1 MKKLVGLLLALIT
14 IYSCTPEPGKD
25 GVNGRDGI
33 DGTNGINGTNG
44 IDGVDGV
51 DGVSIGMFTEATSD
65 LCTLLT
71 FFVDTNNNGEFDN
84 ETIIDSFEVCSGIDG
99 QNGENGF
106 SIGLRVETASATDCP
121 NSGFVYTFF
130 LDKNSNNTQEEGENT
145 LVSTS
150 ICNGLD
156 GIPVGIE
163 VLAASRDECPDGGW
177 VVNVFADI
185 NGNGEKEEGEDI
197 ISTKTSCFPEEV
209 DTDNDGIPDAYDNCP
224 ATEQGVEVNA
234 FGCALYQLDTD
245 GDGVTDDLDVC
256 PNTTEGTEVN
266 AQGCDSVQYSSIVY
280 SFTNILIDDIKFED
294 ASVSINFEQTEGEAQ
309 DVTEVGFEYGSN
321 GTIDKV
327 QVGTNTSGTISV
339 ASFTEGLTYNTIYTI
354 KPYIKNQYGT
364 YYGSSSEFSTLNSRY
379 NFSNTTSSNREFTT
393 ATISSSFAHI
403 NSEAVDV
410 LEKGFY
416 VSTSTSDL
424 DTKPNVVAGDE
435 LNLSLTGLSTGTKYY
450 FQAYVKNKF
459 GESKSS
465 VTSFTTK
472 NDTPTFSFTSVES
485 TVSTITATFNVKAQ
499 TTPTKLE
506 LELTDSSD
514 NVTVIEYDGDE
525 LSNTTIAAGAS
536 IEFNIPNLNPNSRY
550 DYKLR
555 LTSAYGTYESQSYG
569 YSTKDDEPTAT
580 LSLEKTGNNQITVT
594 SSITAADGA
603 NVIRAYLEYKNQE
616 QDTYSFVELNTSGE
630 TTVVNDLIQGP
641 SYEFKLT
648 VQNNFDSYNYFDY
661 STLPVTYAVG
671 DEMFGGIIA
680 YIDESGYHGLILA
693 EKQYHRKDRFF
704 NFNNFTTEQFALD
717 PPNYTQQNYLD
728 GSEIINGWYEFV
740 NENSLDS
747 PAITYVYNLDLNGY
761 TDWYLPTQLELTQI
775 DNFTTTDE
783 GIAFVLDTS
792 YYWTSNVGTTTT
804 AIRSSNSSNTMSVIV
819 RRLASNSGTTA
830 SPDNSNYNIA
840 PVRKF

>member
-1 MKKLVGLLLALIT
+1 MRKVYLLFISILFIFG
-14 IYSCTPEPGKD
+14 CTPEPGKD
-25 GVNGRDGI
+25 GVNGRNGI
-33 DGTNGINGTNG
+33 DGTNGTNG
-44 IDGVDGV
+44 IDGV

-71 FFVDTNNNGEFDN
+71 FFVDSNNNGQFDN
-84 ETIIDSFEVCSGIDG
+84 ETVIDSFEVCSGIDG

-106 SIGLRVETASATDCP
+106 SIGLRVDTASAADCP

-177 VVNVFADI
+177 VVNVFADV
-185 NGNGEKEEGEDI
+185 NGNGEKEEGEDV

-209 DTDNDGIPDAYDNCP
+209 DTDNDGVPDAYDNCP

-256 PNTTEGTEVN
+256 PNTAEGTEVN

-280 SFTNILIDDIKFED
+280 TFTNILIDDIKFED

-309 DVTEVGFEYGSN
+309 DITEVGFEYGSN
-321 GTIDKV
+321 GAIDKV
-327 QVGTNTSGTISV
+327 QAGTNASGTISV

-364 YYGSSSEFSTLNSRY
+364 YYGSSSEFSTLDSRY

-424 DTKPNVVAGDE
+424 NTKPNVVAGDN

-450 FQAYVKNKF
+450 FQAYVKNKY
-459 GESKSS
+459 GESKSN

-472 NDTPTFSFTSVES
+472 NDTPTFTFTSAS
-485 TVSTITATFNVKAQ
+485 SDVSSITTTFNVKAQ
-499 TTPTKLE
+499 TTPSKIE
-506 LELTDSSD
+506 LEVTDNSGSI
-514 NVTVIEYDGDE
+514 NVLEYEGDE
-525 LSNTTIAAGAS
+525 LANTTNTSGAS
-536 IEFNIPNLNPNSRY
+536 IVFSIPNLTPKSRY
-550 DYKLR
+550 DYKLI
-555 LTSAYGTYESQSYG
+555 LTSAYGTYESQTFG
-569 YSTKDDEPTAT
+569 YSTKDDKPTIG
-580 LSLEKTGNNQITVT
+580 LSISKTGDNQLTVVT
-594 SSITAADGA
+594 SYTVPEGA
-603 NVIRAYLEYKNQE
+603 SVARVYIEYKNSEESEYQ
-616 QDTYSFVELNTSGE
+616 FVELNTEGE
-630 TTVVNDLIQGP
+630 STELNDLVQGP
-641 SYEFKLT
+641 EYEIKLT
-648 VQNNFDSYNYFDY
+648 VQNNYNTYNEIEY
-661 STLPVTYAVG
+661 STLPVTYSVG
-671 DEMFGGIIA
+671 DELFGGVIA
-680 YIDESGYHGLILA
+680 YIDNTGYHGLVISKKTGWLDNDILYDYYSGSVNQLPLTESNQSGKYNTEYIFDYMEENSKSKPA
-693 EKQYHRKDRFF
+693 VDYALNYSNQGFDDWFIPSKYEMELMLTYLGSTSADDVVNRDKIIWISNCESRSGASIGVGNWYLY
-704 NFNNFTTEQFALD
+704 NFNTGAFQFSISRN
-717 PPNYTQQNYLD
+717 PHST
-728 GSEIINGWYEFV
+728 
-740 NENSLDS
+740 
-747 PAITYVYNLDLNGY
+747 
-761 TDWYLPTQLELTQI
+761 
-775 DNFTTTDE
+775 
-783 GIAFVLDTS
+783 
-792 YYWTSNVGTTTT
+792 
-804 AIRSSNSSNTMSVIV
+804 
-819 RRLASNSGTTA
+819 
-830 SPDNSNYNIA
+830 A
-840 PVRKF
+840 PVRQF

>member
-14 IYSCTPEPGKD
+14 IHSCTPEPGAD
-25 GVNGRDGI
+25 GTNGRNGV

-44 IDGVDGV
+44 TDGTDGV

-71 FFVDTNNNGEFDN
+71 FFVDANNNGQFDN
-84 ETIIDSFEVCSGIDG
+84 ETVIDSFEVCSGIDG

-106 SIGLRVETASATDCP
+106 SIGLRVETASAADCP

-177 VVNVFADI
+177 VVNVFADV

-209 DTDNDGIPDAYDNCP
+209 DTDNDGVPDAYDNCP

-294 ASVSINFEQTEGEAQ
+294 ASVSINFVQTEGEAQ

-321 GTIDKV
+321 GAIDKV
-327 QVGTNTSGTISV
+327 QLGTNASGTISV

-364 YYGSSSEFSTLNSRY
+364 YYGSSSEFSTLDSRY

-424 DTKPNVVAGDE
+424 DTKPNVVAGDN

-450 FQAYVKNKF
+450 FQAYVKNKY
-459 GESKSS
+459 GESKSN
-465 VTSFTTK
+465 VTSFNTK
-472 NDTPTFSFTSVES
+472 DDTPTFTFTSVAS
-485 TVSTITATFNVKAQ
+485 TVSSIVATFNVKAK

-506 LELTDSSD
+506 LELIDSSD

-525 LSNTTIAAGAS
+525 LGNTTIASGAS
-536 IEFNIPNLNPNSRY
+536 IQFNVSDLTPNSRY

-569 YSTKDDEPTAT
+569 YSTKDDTPS
-580 LSLEKTGNNQITVT
+580 LSLSVEKTGDNQITVSNT
-594 SSITAADGA
+594 VSAAEGASI
-603 NVIRAYLEYKNQE
+603 IRTYLEYKHVE
-616 QDTYSFVELNTSGE
+616 QSQYSFIEL
-630 TTVVNDLIQGP
+630 DLAGGSNVIDNLVQGP
-641 SYEFKLT
+641 SYEFRLT
-648 VQNNFDSYNYFDY
+648 VQNNFNTFSE
-661 STLPVTYAVG
+661 SVSETLPVTYQVG
-671 DEMFGGIIA
+671 DEMFGGVIT
-680 YIDESGYHGLILA
+680 YIDGSGYHGIVAAKMEYIRYETWNSDETLIEDFRFNESEYKDGA
-693 EKQYHRKDRFF
+693 E
-704 NFNNFTTEQFALD
+704 NTSA
-717 PPNYTQQNYLD
+717 
-728 GSEIINGWYEFV
+728 IIDYYSNIGE
-740 NENSLDS
+740 SA
-747 PAITYVYNLDLNGY
+747 PAAEYC
-761 TDWYLPTQLELTQI
+761 
-775 DNFTTTDE
+775 DNFEIE
-783 GIAFVLDTS
+783 GYSDWFLPSIYELKLGSNAVQRVMYETYGGQFLNL
-792 YYWTSNVGTTTT
+792 YNYIWTSNNNY
-804 AIRSSNSSNTMSVIV
+804 NSSLEKTQAYAKGYNGC
-819 RRLASNSGTTA
+819 SNQCVTA
-830 SPDNSNYNIA
+830 RDEGDEFA
-840 PVRKF
+840 VLPVRKF